1 MTKTKSTATRKKKVE
16 SAAGQQTRAITPEE
30 RYRMIAEAAYF
41 LAEKRGF
48 VGGDV
53 AEDWLA
59 AEAEID
65 RILQLTK
72 ENDSIMT
79 THGR

>member
-1 MTKTKSTATRKKKVE
+1 MAQPKKK
-16 SAAGQQTRAITPEE
+16 APARKARGKKGAAITPEQ
-30 RYRMIAEAAYF
+30 RWRMISEAAYF

-53 AEDWLA
+53 AHDWLQ

-65 RILQLTK
+65 AALARK
-72 ENDSIMT
+72 K
-79 THGR
+79 